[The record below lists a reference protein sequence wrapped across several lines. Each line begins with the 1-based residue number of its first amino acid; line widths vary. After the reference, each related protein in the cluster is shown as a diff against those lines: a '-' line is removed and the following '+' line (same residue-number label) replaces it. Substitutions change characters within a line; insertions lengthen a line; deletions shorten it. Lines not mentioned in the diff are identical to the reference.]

1 MCLLVLSPS
10 SQQVSGG
17 TSEHLRLCEGVRGR
31 ISGVNR
37 SSKLLLCLQGVVQAA
52 AHHVSMAWD
61 PLKKQSDRTDTQS
74 HNRCLQVRET
84 QH

>member
-1 MCLLVLSPS
+1 MCMLVLTPS

-17 TSEHLRLCEGVRGR
+17 TSEQLRLREGVCAG

-37 SSKLLLCLQGVVQAA
+37 SSKLLLCLQGVVQTAQ
-52 AHHVSMAWD
+52 HHVLMAWD
-61 PLKKQSDRTDTQS
+61 PLKNQSNRTDTQS
-74 HNRCLQVRET
+74 HNRCLKVRET

>member
-17 TSEHLRLCEGVRGR
+17 TSEHLRLREGVCGR

-37 SSKLLLCLQGVVQAA
+37 SSKLLLCL
-52 AHHVSMAWD
+52 
-61 PLKKQSDRTDTQS
+61 
-74 HNRCLQVRET
+74 
-84 QH
+84 